1 MGLFSKRERFS
12 EWLEYDDGPKET
24 YLAEVGGSW
33 VSDEIALQRLNVE
46 YAPRDA
52 EGNVV
57 PTYTSATVR
66 QWVGGDE
73 EFSAALKVAIQMRR
87 EAERLGT
94 APGSGPP
101 EPKPL
106 PPGAHPNFVP
116 LDAMPQRDMG
126 RRPVVRE
133 GAEPDPY
140 ADGTRQPP
148 EPGQSPGT
156 FTSIDQMWAAMGGKR
171 RR

>member
-1 MGLFSKRERFS
+1 MGLFRKERFS
-12 EWLEYDDGPKET
+12 EWIEYDDGPKET

-33 VSDEIALQRLNVE
+33 VSDEIAVERVNAE

-52 EGNVV
+52 DGN
-57 PTYTSATVR
+57 PTTKYTQAGSVR
-66 QWVGGDE
+66 QWVGSDE
-73 EFSAALKVAIQMRR
+73 EFAAALKVAIQMRA
-87 EAERLGT
+87 EAQRLGT
-94 APGSGPP
+94 APGSEPP
-101 EPKPL
+101 DPKPL
-106 PPGAHPNFVP
+106 PPGTHPNFVP
-116 LDAMPQRDMG
+116 LDAMPQRDSG
-126 RRPVVRE
+126 RRPVTRE

-148 EPGQSPGT
+148 EPGQSSGT